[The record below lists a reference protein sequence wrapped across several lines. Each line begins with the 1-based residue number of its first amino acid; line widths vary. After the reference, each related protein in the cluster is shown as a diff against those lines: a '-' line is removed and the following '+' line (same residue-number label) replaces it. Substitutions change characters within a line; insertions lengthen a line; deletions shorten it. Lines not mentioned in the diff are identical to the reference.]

1 MTADEAIATIRVKI
15 DRAKHHIVDL
25 ERQISAFLDTKP
37 YKVGAKRDPETRKP
51 IYYIVSVAETPI
63 SIAAVA
69 GDACQN
75 LRSALDHLAFR
86 LVVIGLGGTIPN
98 HPEYIGYPIA
108 DSQAQY
114 PSFRDGKVKGARQE
128 AKNAI
133 DATKPYPGGND
144 TLWRL
149 HKLNNID
156 KHRLL
161 LTVGSAFR
169 SLDIGAEM
177 QRLMKE
183 TFPERKIASVEMP
196 MFIRPADRLFP
207 LKAGDELY
215 IGGPDHAINEK
226 MQFRFDVALGE
237 PGIIE
242 GEPLHK
248 TIHDMADLVDNVVL
262 SFKPLFA

>member
-1 MTADEAIATIRVKI
+1 MTADEVLAAIRVKI
-15 DRAKHHIVDL
+15 DRAKHHILDL
-25 ERQISAFLDTKP
+25 EQQVSAFLDTKP
-37 YKVGAKRDPETRKP
+37 YKVGAKRDPQTRKP

-63 SIAAVA
+63 SIAAIA
-69 GDACQN
+69 GDALQN
-75 LRSALDHLAFR
+75 LRSALDHLAYR
-86 LVVIGLGGTIPN
+86 LVLSGLGSPPN
-98 HPEYIGYPIA
+98 HPEYIAYPIA

-114 PSFRDGKVKGARQE
+114 PSLRDGKVKGARQD

-133 DATKPYPGGND
+133 DATKPYLGGND

-169 SLDIGAEM
+169 SLDLGAEM

-183 TFPERKIASVEMP
+183 AFPESKIASVEMP
-196 MFIRPADRLFP
+196 PMFIHPADRLFP

-237 PGIIE
+237 PGIID
-242 GEPLHK
+242 GEPLVK
-248 TIHDMADLVDNVVL
+248 TFHDMADLVDNLVI
-262 SFKPLFA
+262 SFRPLLV